1 MNYIVVMVDGKEG
14 DLAYENKIKEK
25 TLSSHAWISY
35 FLSSLWKS
43 KY

>member
-1 MNYIVVMVDGKEG
+1 MRASKKKKRGKEG

-35 FLSSLWKS
+35 FLCSLWKS